1 MKATSWIFLITL
13 LCLFGSCRAES
24 SNGHSNDTNSEFA
37 SAKNEVVDTVFYL
50 SNKEDSILICTVKAS
65 DTCRGTIILLPGW
78 NYSYKHWT
86 DSCDFLETAVNRG
99 FNVIMPE
106 VHKTIYTNEIYA
118 ETRMDWKQ
126 EVTRDWM
133 NSVFLPKIYEQFNID
148 KHPVFVAGVSTGGR
162 GALFLAM
169 ENQELFKAGA
179 SISGDFDQNSF
190 SNDNLYRGFFGSNS
204 EFPERYK
211 GIENPL
217 TQLIGLKLPY
227 YFGHAMDDAI
237 VTVRHTQRVEEYLHT
252 LNNNS
257 KCEFHYSKSG
267 EHRYSYWNDELIKV
281 LDFFES
287 L

>member
-1 MKATSWIFLITL
+1 MLYS
-13 LCLFGSCRAES
+13 SCGTENI
-24 SNGHSNDTNSEFA
+24 NGPSNDANREDA
-37 SAKNEVVDTVFYL
+37 IAMNDVVDTTFYL
-50 SNKEDSILICTVKAS
+50 SNTEDSIFVCVVKAI
-65 DTCRGTIILLPGW
+65 DTCRGTLILLPGW

-99 FNVIMPE
+99 FNVIIPE
-106 VHKTIYTNEIYA
+106 VRKTIYSNEIYN
-118 ETRMDWKQ
+118 ETRIDWKQ

-179 SISGDFDQNSF
+179 SLSGDFDQNSF
-190 SNDNLYRGFFGSNS
+190 PNDNLYRGFFGSNS
-204 EFPERYK
+204 EFPDRYK

-237 VTVRHTQRVEEYLHT
+237 VPVRHTQRVEEHLLT

-267 EHRYSYWNDELIKV
+267 GHSYAYWNEELLKV
-281 LDFFES
+281 LDFFET